1 MILCSMIL
9 ALALSGA
16 PAAVPAYTPRVGP
29 ALAPA
34 PADLRYDFP
43 VGDVLVYERIFDT
56 ENSLLERPDVSYT
69 VQEKWLIKAA
79 VVDRN
84 GSSVGLAIQANR
96 TALRINGRAGLERA
110 VGSDDAANILA
121 LYERAETV
129 SVRYETVDE
138 FGRSLNR
145 SYSLQD
151 AASFVAA
158 SMQSLFSLPAQPV
171 WEGWSATSSG
181 EQPMDIVYEGLRQ
194 EGGAA
199 RHVFSGHHPAG
210 WALMSV
216 DRDLSLPAKLEYAA
230 DYGGAN
236 ERRREHV
243 SIRLTAVQKDAY
255 RLWDGDPAVERA
267 LVLGAL
273 ARSGLVCRAA
283 IIKRFLDGSDVQ
295 KQNLA
300 AAYCAQRGIPDGLDM
315 TRYLYAKNPIVRF
328 NAAKAIYRFGG
339 NAKPLI
345 MKMRDYDPYVAR
357 RAASFFHAGTDVLP
371 PDRKFPFW
379 VLQNWLYNGGDLP
392 DIFQEDPEYLRD
404 LVRFLKPPND
414 AVGGC
419 YRSFLPGVP
428 ADFRHPYYVSLP
440 EDYDPAETYPTLIY
454 LGMGDGRGDYAF
466 QSVYNGLREAGALSR
481 FILVVPQADGKW
493 WDRDVEPVVN
503 GVLAAV
509 LKTLSVDT
517 NQLFLAGSSNGG
529 MGTIYFGTRL
539 PDRFAGLASNMGYP
553 VVDRRFLEQPQNL
566 EVLQNLS
573 HATVFLSHGSRD
585 DTVTPQGDRDT
596 ADLLHKADGSVV
608 LREWPRKRHNIDIR
622 EVIDDILEVFAS
634 GRRNPYPRRIDFVL
648 ADPAYSRCFWVDA
661 EGAPAGAEV
670 HARVTDN
677 TIDVRAVGVSRL
689 RLYLDEKLVDL
700 ARDVVVRVNGRESFR
715 GRVHATAD
723 DMLFSL
729 AKTADAQA
737 VYSAYLEV
745 GVQQ

>member
-1 MILCSMIL
+1 M
-9 ALALSGA
+9 
-16 PAAVPAYTPRVGP
+16 
-29 ALAPA
+29 
-34 PADLRYDFP
+34 RYDFP

-79 VVDRN
+79 VVDRD

-110 VGSDDAANILA
+110 VGGDDAANILA

-199 RHVFSGHHPAG
+199 RHVFSGRHPAG

-243 SIRLTAVQKDAY
+243 SIRLTSVQKDAY
-255 RLWDGDPAVERA
+255 RLWDRDPAVERA

-357 RAASFFHAGTDVLP
+357 RAAGFFHAGTDVLP
-371 PDRKFPFW
+371 PDRTFAFW

-392 DIFQEDPEYLRD
+392 DIFQEDPDYLRD
-404 LVRFLKPPND
+404 LVRFLKPAND

-419 YRSFLPGVP
+419 YRSFLARRAGGLPSSLLRLPARRLRSRRNLPDARLSGHGRRPGGPTPSRPCTTACARP
-428 ADFRHPYYVSLP
+428 APC
-440 EDYDPAETYPTLIY
+440 PASSWWCRRRTASG
-454 LGMGDGRGDYAF
+454 GMRTW
-466 QSVYNGLREAGALSR
+466 SR
-481 FILVVPQADGKW
+481 SSTACS
-493 WDRDVEPVVN
+493 
-503 GVLAAV
+503 AAV

-517 NQLFLAGSSNGG
+517 NQLYLAGSSNGG

-573 HATVFLSHGSRD
+573 HASVFLSHGSRD
-585 DTVTPQGDRDT
+585 DTVTPQGDRET
-596 ADLLHKADGSVV
+596 ADLLRKADGSVV

-648 ADPAYSRCFWVDA
+648 TDPAYSRCFWVDA

-677 TIDVRAVGVSRL
+677 TIDVQAVGVGRL

-715 GRVHATAD
+715 GRVHPTAD